1 MAEQGRAKLGVPY
14 LPCTMIKDEYLF
26 DIIYCNYIYFLK
38 KKLVFCWELCQ
49 YSISHQNSNSTILLL
64 FSKCCKIEKKYLT
77 YNHRKDNSFLLRSL
91 KIYWFKYVFIFL
103 MQLLL
108 INNFRAAEDS

>member
-38 KKLVFCWELCQ
+38 KKLVFC
-49 YSISHQNSNSTILLL
+49 
-64 FSKCCKIEKKYLT
+64 
-77 YNHRKDNSFLLRSL
+77 
-91 KIYWFKYVFIFL
+91 
-103 MQLLL
+103 
-108 INNFRAAEDS
+108 